1 MFFQLSGSV
10 VCHVDHLCAK
20 SSGTSSSHSMFLFH
34 NSCIINFGSR
44 TAGFT
49 KPSGSKMILIKLRI
63 SLLVAGSF
71 FSTDLI
77 LNVSFSG
84 CRSSPRAITLE
95 FHLVLGLYLL
105 ILQCLLMARTLKCL
119 GYLMKTSLVKSSV

>member
-1 MFFQLSGSV
+1 MFCQLSGSV
-10 VCHVDHLCAK
+10 ACHVDHLCAK

-49 KPSGSKMILIKLRI
+49 KPSGSKMVLIKLRI

-84 CRSSPRAITLE
+84 CRNTPRARYI
-95 FHLVLGLYLL
+95 G
-105 ILQCLLMARTLKCL
+105 I
-119 GYLMKTSLVKSSV
+119 SSSSRFISADFTVFVDGKDFKMSRLFD